1 MNKSVKNYKEY
12 ITDHILNVKRAF
24 QIYGFMLCDELE
36 VDFYEM
42 QNQIDNHDKSKWSA
56 EEFDPYMK
64 KFFPD
69 GPVITDYE
77 FNKAWLHH
85 IQYNSHHPEHWMFYD
100 YDSNKVTIYD
110 MPDADII
117 EMLCDWIAMGYKF
130 NNTAYD
136 YYDKN
141 GNNKPLSDNT
151 RFKVEYLLNKIKQFD
166 INNNLQ
172 HDKL

>member
-1 MNKSVKNYKEY
+1 MNKSVKDYKEY
-12 ITDHILNVKRAF
+12 ITDHILNVKKAF

-77 FNKAWLHH
+77 LIKHGYIIYNIIH
-85 IQYNSHHPEHWMFYD
+85 IIQSIGCFMIMILIKLQYMICQIL
-100 YDSNKVTIYD
+100 T
-110 MPDADII
+110 
-117 EMLCDWIAMGYKF
+117 
-130 NNTAYD
+130 
-136 YYDKN
+136 
-141 GNNKPLSDNT
+141 
-151 RFKVEYLLNKIKQFD
+151 
-166 INNNLQ
+166 
-172 HDKL
+172 